1 MSVQIN
7 EIYENAKLA
16 REQALVGNYEMS
28 TVSVLELIFREI
40 VMFINY
46 LLALQFL
53 LQVYYQGV
61 VQQIHRL
68 LATII
73 DPMRKTRWQEVS
85 YFKGNL

>member
-28 TVSVLELIFREI
+28 TV
-40 VMFINY
+40 
-46 LLALQFL
+46 
-53 LQVYYQGV
+53 YYQGV

-68 LATII
+68 LATIG
-73 DPMRKTRWQEVS
+73 DPIRKQRWQVVI
-85 YFKGNL
+85 FNNCNNFIRRVLI